1 MEIKTK
7 VVEDKAT
14 IEVEGKL
21 TVQSAPDLE
30 AAIGSL
36 PASIMDVDIDL
47 EDLDYISSAGLR
59 VLVSAQKMLSQRGG
73 TLRLLSPNDDVS
85 DVFDMTGLS
94 EVFTIEH

>member
-1 MEIKTK
+1 MDIKTK

-36 PASIMDVDIDL
+36 PTSIMDVDIDL

-94 EVFTIEH
+94 EVFTIED

>member
-1 MEIKTK
+1 MDIKTK

-14 IEVEGKL
+14 IAVEGKL
-21 TVQSAPDLE
+21 TVQSAPELE
-30 AAIGSL
+30 AAIGVL

-94 EVFTIEH
+94 EVFTIER

>member
-1 MEIKTK
+1 MDIKTK

-30 AAIGSL
+30 GAIGAL
-36 PASIMDVDIDL
+36 PPNLMHVDIDL
-47 EDLDYISSAGLR
+47 EGLDYLSSAGLR

-94 EVFTIEH
+94 EVFTIER

>member
-1 MEIKTK
+1 MNIKTQ
-7 VVEDKAT
+7 VVDEKAT

-30 AAIGSL
+30 AAIGAL
-36 PASIMDVDIDL
+36 PASIMEVDIDL

-59 VLVSAQKMLSQRGG
+59 VLVSAQKMLNTRGG

-94 EVFTIEH
+94 EVFTIER

>member
-1 MEIKTK
+1 MDIKTK
-7 VVEDKAT
+7 AVEDKAT
-14 IEVEGKL
+14 IAVEGKL
-21 TVQSAPDLE
+21 TVQSAPELE
-30 AAIGSL
+30 AAIGVL

-94 EVFTIEH
+94 EVFTIER

>member
-1 MEIKTK
+1 MDIKTK

-14 IEVEGKL
+14 IAVEGKL
-21 TVQSAPDLE
+21 TVQSAPELE
-30 AAIGSL
+30 AAIGVL

-94 EVFTIEH
+94 EVFTIED

>member
-1 MEIKTK
+1 MNIKTQ
-7 VVEDKAT
+7 VVDDKAT

-30 AAIGSL
+30 AAIGAL
-36 PASIMDVDIDL
+36 PASITEVDIDL
-47 EDLDYISSAGLR
+47 ENLDYISSAGLR
-59 VLVSAQKMLSQRGG
+59 VLVSAQKMLNTRGG

-94 EVFTIEH
+94 EVFTIER

>member
-36 PASIMDVDIDL
+36 PTSIMDVDIDL

-94 EVFTIEH
+94 EVFTIED

>member
-1 MEIKTK
+1 MDIKTK

-30 AAIGSL
+30 AAIGAL
-36 PASIMDVDIDL
+36 PANIMDVDIDL

-94 EVFTIEH
+94 EVFTIER